1 MVTISQLNLKKK
13 KRNRISQ
20 KLRCPALIGG
30 PFRRG
35 TIERVFIRNPK
46 KPNSAKR
53 KVCKVIIKMTKR
65 RVDSYIPG
73 IGHSLQKFSQVLIK
87 GGRCQDVPGVRYT
100 CVKGL
105 LDFSYREGF
114 IRTNRRSLYGI
125 PRTKKQ
131 FF

>member
-1 MVTISQLNLKKK
+1 MVSINQLNSKIK
-13 KRNRISQ
+13 NRYCFSK

-35 TIERVFIRNPK
+35 TVERVFIRNPK

-53 KVCKVIIKMTKR
+53 KVCKVIIKLTKR

-73 IGHSLQKFSQVLIK
+73 IGHSLQKFSQVIVR

-114 IRTNRRSLYGI
+114 IRANRRSLYGI
-125 PRTKKQ
+125 PKIKKQ
-131 FF
+131 FL